1 MHGWVTEYVC
11 TQTGTPSAYMS
22 YTAHISNVGMNC
34 ELTQEKSTFI
44 KIHVF
49 PKIQKHVTYM

>member
-22 YTAHISNVGMNC
+22 YTAHISNVGMNSHKKKVH
-34 ELTQEKSTFI
+34 L
-44 KIHVF
+44 
-49 PKIQKHVTYM
+49 